1 MEIEETEKKTSTKKT
16 SKASGRN
23 RKDVKKPEAK
33 IAATGAEGV
42 KTLDQLKQD
51 YIETYRKDGVI
62 YQKDI
67 MASLEKL
74 DCSDDDID
82 ALWDWFRDNDIDVSE
97 DEDIVE
103 LSQDGLDLLE
113 EEEED
118 VDLSDIKIS

>member
-113 EEEED
+113 EEE
-118 VDLSDIKIS
+118 

>member
-97 DEDIVE
+97 DDEIVE
-103 LSQDGLDLLE
+103 LSQEGLDLLE

-118 VDLSDIKIS
+118 VDEDE

>member
-113 EEEED
+113 EE
-118 VDLSDIKIS
+118 